1 MSSEDWFATWFET
14 DYYHTLYKYR
24 DKAEAEHFIQ
34 HLLEALE
41 APPGSNVLDLACG
54 KGRHS
59 ITLNELGMNVLGADL
74 SANSI
79 SQANE
84 SAKVGLEFLVHDM
97 REVIEGRKFD
107 YVFNLFTSF
116 GYFDEK
122 VENQKVIDAIAAMLN
137 PNGQLVIDFLNAH
150 KVIRELIPNEVKS
163 IDGIDF
169 HITREYNG
177 SHILKHIRFEDDGK
191 LFHFTERVQ
200 ALKLEDFEQFLK
212 KARFEII
219 RTFGDFDLRPYEE
232 QTSSRLIIIAKR
244 TS

>member
-41 APPGSNVLDLACG
+41 APEGSEVLDLACG

-59 ITLNELGMNVLGADL
+59 ITLHELGMNVLGADL

-79 SQANE
+79 TQANA
-84 SAKVGLEFLVHDM
+84 SAKDGLEFMVHDM
-97 REVIEGRKFD
+97 RDVIEGRTFD

-116 GYFDEK
+116 GYFDDK
-122 VENQKVIDAIAAMLN
+122 CENQKVIDAVATMLK
-137 PNGQLVIDFLNAH
+137 PNGHLVIDFLNAH
-150 KVIRELIPNEVKS
+150 KVIRDLIPNEVKS

-177 SHILKHIRFEDDGK
+177 SHILKHIRFEDAGRS
-191 LFHFTERVQ
+191 FHFTERVQ
-200 ALKLEDFEQFLK
+200 ALKLEDFEQFLSE
-212 KARFEII
+212 AGFEII

-244 TS
+244 TQ

>member
-34 HLLEALE
+34 QLLTELE
-41 APPGSNVLDLACG
+41 APKGSVVLDLACG

-79 SQANE
+79 KQANDYSKE
-84 SAKVGLEFLVHDM
+84 GLEFIVHDM

-107 YVFNLFTSF
+107 YIFNLFTSF
-116 GYFDEK
+116 GYFDDK
-122 VENQKVIDAIAAMLN
+122 SENQEVIDAMATMLK
-137 PNGQLVIDFLNAH
+137 PNGKLVIDFLNAH
-150 KVIRELIPNEVKS
+150 KVIDELIANERKS
-163 IDGIDF
+163 IDGIEF
-169 HITREYNG
+169 QISREYNG
-177 SHILKHIRFEDDGK
+177 SHILKHIRFEDKGK
-191 LFHFTERVQ
+191 SFHFTERVQ
-200 ALKLEDFEQFLK
+200 ALKLEDFSQFLS
-212 KARFEII
+212 AAGFEII

-244 TS
+244 TK